1 MKINFPRQIIKPPI
15 KTIEDADKAF
25 SFLYSH
31 IQSINDCLI
40 QIVSGNLSLNLNEKN
55 LPLSLVKVNMVSG
68 ISKTISGYGAT
79 IIYVG
84 DNAIIDKFAY
94 KTIGDNLLEITVL
107 FDDNKQHDIVF
118 LTVRE
123 KLPI

>member
-1 MKINFPRQIIKPPI
+1 MKINFSKQIIKPSI
-15 KTIEDADKAF
+15 KTVEDVDKAF

-31 IQSINDCLI
+31 IQSLTDCVS
-40 QIVSGNLSLNLNEKN
+40 QIVSGNLSLNINEKN
-55 LPLSLVKVNMVSG
+55 LPIALVKVSMVSG
-68 ISKTISGYGAT
+68 IPKTIPGYGAT

-84 DNAIIDKFAY
+84 DNAIIDRFAY
-94 KTIGDNLLEITVL
+94 KTISNNLLEITVL
-107 FDDNKQHDIVF
+107 FDDNKQHDVVF